1 MNPNEK
7 GRCVEKSANPLKR
20 ERSKRDSDRKN
31 KELEWQPSPLKT
43 DFQVFSSK
51 FLQENRP
58 KNDESGGSHEQL
70 GKKYF

>member
-7 GRCVEKSANPLKR
+7 GGCVEKSANPLKR
-20 ERSKRDSDRKN
+20 ERSKRGSDRKN
-31 KELEWQPSPLKT
+31 RNWNGNHRPSKLIFRCFQASSCRKT
-43 DFQVFSSK
+43 A
-51 FLQENRP
+51 L